1 MAKKKNASDGETSAE
16 QTAARPKKAAAKKSA
31 AQAASGEPQA
41 QTQAST
47 PAAKKGTKSV
57 PAAKPAAPS
66 GPQIDTSLAAAAAA
80 AVVGSGGIRQPGS
93 SNLPAQKES
102 NSFRQLKESLN
113 KPASGTLGGILQ
125 TPQNQKKSNLPYGGG
140 KQVGRNQT
148 FGADINRAGVPRRT
162 GG

>member
-1 MAKKKNASDGETSAE
+1 MAKKKNASDGETSA
-16 QTAARPKKAAAKKSA
+16 QQAAAKPKKAAAKKSA
-31 AQAASGEPQA
+31 AQAASGDPQA
-41 QTQAST
+41 QPSN
-47 PAAKKGTKSV
+47 PAAKKGAKNA
-57 PAAKPAAPS
+57 PAAKPAALA

-93 SNLPAQKES
+93 STLSAQKES

-113 KPASGTLGGILQ
+113 KPSSGTLGGILQ
-125 TPQNQKKSNLPYGGG
+125 TPQNQKKSNLPFGGG